1 MSVIVER
8 NGPVTTL
15 VIARP
20 ERRNAV
26 DRPTAQALA
35 DAGVAPRRRYSL
47 VMDELWRIL
56 RASSGMVER
65 VDSLTRLNRT
75 IGVGQMMITHSM
87 TDLASLAAQEDRARA
102 QGFVERSKM
111 LFLGGLPHREM
122 DLLRGVMSFSDA

>member
-35 DAGVAPRRRYSL
+35 DARREFEADDPGRVA
-47 VMDELWRIL
+47 V
-56 RASSGMVER
+56 
-65 VDSLTRLNRT
+65 LTGGGGNFCA
-75 IGVGQMMITHSM
+75 GA
-87 TDLASLAAQEDRARA
+87 DLAAVAED
-102 QGFVERSKM
+102 GER
-111 LFLGGLPHREM
+111 RN
-122 DLLRGVMSFSDA
+122 R

>member
-35 DAGVAPRRRYSL
+35 DALREFEADDTARVAVL
-47 VMDELWRIL
+47 TG
-56 RASSGMVER
+56 SGG
-65 VDSLTRLNRT
+65 NFCA
-75 IGVGQMMITHSM
+75 GA
-87 TDLASLAAQEDRARA
+87 DLAAVAEDGERRNRLEAEGDGPMGRAACSSASR
-102 QGFVERSKM
+102 
-111 LFLGGLPHREM
+111 
-122 DLLRGVMSFSDA
+122 

>member
-35 DAGVAPRRRYSL
+35 DALREFEADDTARVAVLIGSGGNFAL
-47 VMDELWRIL
+47 AAA
-56 RASSGMVER
+56 RALYE
-65 VDSLTRLNRT
+65 N
-75 IGVGQMMITHSM
+75 
-87 TDLASLAAQEDRARA
+87 TDLPAAEIAGKALRIASDICVYTNSNII
-102 QGFVERSKM
+102 VET
-111 LFLGGLPHREM
+111 
-122 DLLRGVMSFSDA
+122 V

>member
-35 DAGVAPRRRYSL
+35 DALREFEADDTARVAVL
-47 VMDELWRIL
+47 TG
-56 RASSGMVER
+56 SGG
-65 VDSLTRLNRT
+65 NFCA
-75 IGVGQMMITHSM
+75 G
-87 TDLASLAAQEDRARA
+87 
-102 QGFVERSKM
+102 
-111 LFLGGLPHREM
+111 
-122 DLLRGVMSFSDA
+122 

>member
-35 DAGVAPRRRYSL
+35 DALREFEADDTARVAVLTGSGGNFCAGADLTAVAEDGERRN
-47 VMDELWRIL
+47 
-56 RASSGMVER
+56 
-65 VDSLTRLNRT
+65 RLE
-75 IGVGQMMITHSM
+75 
-87 TDLASLAAQEDRARA
+87 A
-102 QGFVERSKM
+102 
-111 LFLGGLPHREM
+111 
-122 DLLRGVMSFSDA
+122 